1 MRDNQEWLSAIQQ
14 YFDENGQEGG
24 SIVLFPGYRPDL
36 SMELA
41 EQLGLDFFD
50 FREEVMQEF
59 RQAADSIE
67 LEELNKSLQT
77 RSEKSGIVCHNIEA
91 LLCVKSESERRSW
104 IQSFLDTD
112 WPNPIFL
119 PISIYQG
126 DVPENHQRVCDLE
139 LLKMPR
145 QTATSQSEGRI
156 KYDV

>member
-1 MRDNQEWLSAIQQ
+1 MRDNQKWLNTIQL
-14 YFDENGQEGG
+14 YFDEHGKNGG

-50 FREEVMQEF
+50 YREEVMQKF

-67 LEELNKSLQT
+67 LEELNKSLYT
-77 RSEKSGIVCHNIEA
+77 RAEKSGIVSHNIEA

-119 PISIYQG
+119 PISIYQA
-126 DVPENHQRVCDLE
+126 DVPEDHQSVCDLE
-139 LLKMPR
+139 LLKMPH
-145 QTATSQSEGRI
+145 QATTLQSEGRI